1 MYIVCEYR
9 KQGVSLK
16 GCAFCPTP
24 PPSSDSRI
32 SLLPL
37 FIIPTHLVLTPQ
49 SLGPQNQ
56 AGRDQVPSLI
66 PSKQDSPWPG
76 CCPPSGLPRLPASR
90 AGATSCLEVSVTGAT
105 AQPRGCGCLSREL
118 GQDWAG
124 PSEQRRAFLSP
135 RGRLSKR
142 HLTSG
147 QQTSPAFSSKKTF
160 SATLPLSLF
169 LSSVPTSSPA
179 WPASPL

>member
-1 MYIVCEYR
+1 M
-9 KQGVSLK
+9 
-16 GCAFCPTP
+16 CPTP
-24 PPSSDSRI
+24 PPSSRLNKLS
-32 SLLPL
+32 S
-37 FIIPTHLVLTPQ
+37 PTVHYSNPPCLDTQ

-56 AGRDQVPSLI
+56 AGRDQVPSPIL
-66 PSKQDSPWPG
+66 SKQDSPWPG

-105 AQPRGCGCLSREL
+105 AQPRECRCLSREL

-124 PSEQRRAFLSP
+124 PSEQWRAFLSP
-135 RGRLSKR
+135 WGRLSKL

-160 SATLPLSLF
+160 LLLSPSLFFFPLSPPPAQLGQPPRSD
-169 LSSVPTSSPA
+169 SS
-179 WPASPL
+179 